1 MTHKTCCGPNT
12 EHPPTFEWDDATQYL
27 RDTGQLE
34 EAQKTFAY
42 YDPKTDTSNSW
53 DGTGDFQ
60 DFLAQFFGEATDNW
74 RLYKLSAANMVAWN
88 CGSWGPQ
95 YVESMDV
102 RGNSIS
108 VPGGDT
114 AIWNPD
120 GSGTMHISEW
130 PYAADWLE
138 ITEEGGFS
146 SHIGWY
152 YAP

>member
-12 EHPPTFEWDDATQYL
+12 EHPPTFEWEDSTQYL

-34 EAQKTFAY
+34 EAQKTFNY
-42 YDPKTDTSNSW
+42 WNPKNDSNNIWNGS
-53 DGTGDFQ
+53 GDFG
-60 DFLAQFFGEATDNW
+60 DWLNSLPAEATDKW
-74 RLYKLSAANMVAWN
+74 RNYKMSCANMVAWN
-88 CGSWGPQ
+88 CGSWGPE
-95 YVESMDV
+95 YKNMDV
-102 RGNSIS
+102 RGNSVS

-138 ITEEGGFS
+138 ITEEDGFS